1 MARKMVK
8 MLKPALAIVSRVPS
22 KEGKSRLGTV
32 LTPAQRE
39 ALQWAFLEDLL
50 EKVSFIKEVE
60 CYLAV
65 TPPGELN
72 ELVKKLEFSGQVL
85 PQSSGD
91 LGQRM
96 HDIALQLFLRGH
108 APVILIGTDVPLL
121 PPSHIHKALYL
132 LEQNDLVF
140 GPALDGGYYLIG
152 MRKFTARV
160 FKGISWGSDI
170 VLGDTLKMCKEN
182 KLSFGL
188 LDSLMDIDR
197 PGDLPALMRQ
207 YENKMIDTA
216 SIPERTI
223 RFLKSIN
230 IKGFNI

>member
-1 MARKMVK
+1 MKGFPKYWESYVK
-8 MLKPALAIVSRVPS
+8 
-22 KEGKSRLGTV
+22 
-32 LTPAQRE
+32 
-39 ALQWAFLEDLL
+39 
-50 EKVSFIKEVE
+50 KVSFIKEVE

-65 TPPGELN
+65 TPPSELDKIAKR
-72 ELVKKLEFSGQVL
+72 VEFNGQVL

-96 HDIALQLFLRGH
+96 ANIALQLFLRGH

-121 PPSHIHKALYL
+121 SPAHLHKAQYL
-132 LEQNDLVF
+132 LGQSDLVF

-160 FKGISWGSDI
+160 FKGISWGSER
-170 VLGDTLKMCKEN
+170 VLEDTLKICKEN
-182 KLSFGL
+182 KLSFAL

-197 PGDLPALMRQ
+197 PHDLLALMS
-207 YENKMIDTA
+207 EFESKKIDTA

-223 RFLKSIN
+223 WFLKSVN
-230 IKGFNI
+230 IKSFNI

>member
-1 MARKMVK
+1 
-8 MLKPALAIVSRVPS
+8 MLKPALAIMSRVPS
-22 KEGKSRLGTV
+22 KEGKSRMSAALS
-32 LTPAQRE
+32 PAQRE

-50 EKVSFIKEVE
+50 EKVSFIKEFE
-60 CYLAV
+60 RYLAV
-65 TPPGELN
+65 TPPGELDK
-72 ELVKKLEFSGQVL
+72 LVKRLEFGGQIL

-121 PPSHIHKALYL
+121 PPSYLLKALHL

-160 FKGISWGSDI
+160 FKGISWGSER
-170 VLGDTLKMCKEN
+170 VLRDTIKMCKEN

>member
-1 MARKMVK
+1 MK

-22 KEGKSRLGTV
+22 KEGKSRLCTV

-132 LEQNDLVF
+132 PEQNDLVF

>member
-1 MARKMVK
+1 MAREMVQ
-8 MLKPALAIVSRVPS
+8 MLKPALAIMSRVPS
-22 KEGKSRLGTV
+22 KKGKSRMSAALS
-32 LTPAQRE
+32 PAQRE

-50 EKVSFIKEVE
+50 EKVSLIKEFE

-65 TPPGELN
+65 TP
-72 ELVKKLEFSGQVL
+72 

-121 PPSHIHKALYL
+121 PPSYLLKALHL

-160 FKGISWGSDI
+160 FKGISWGSER
-170 VLGDTLKMCKEN
+170 VLGDTIKMCKEN

>member
-1 MARKMVK
+1 M
-8 MLKPALAIVSRVPS
+8 
-22 KEGKSRLGTV
+22 
-32 LTPAQRE
+32 
-39 ALQWAFLEDLL
+39 
-50 EKVSFIKEVE
+50 
-60 CYLAV
+60 
-65 TPPGELN
+65 
-72 ELVKKLEFSGQVL
+72 
-85 PQSSGD
+85 
-91 LGQRM
+91 
-96 HDIALQLFLRGH
+96 
-108 APVILIGTDVPLL
+108 L
-121 PPSHIHKALYL
+121 PPSYLLKALHL

-160 FKGISWGSDI
+160 FKGISWGSER
-170 VLGDTLKMCKEN
+170 VLGDTIKMCKEN